1 MSRKIREP
9 DAAGEGNG
17 RAQEGAPVE
26 IVTINVPEPGPGD
39 TMAADAWLCR

>member
-1 MSRKIREP
+1 MQQVKGMVARSK
-9 DAAGEGNG
+9 
-17 RAQEGAPVE
+17 GAPVE